1 MFKICILLCV
11 AFPRFSI
18 WKKAPLFRFLSLA
31 LAPRPLWYYT
41 LSTKHENKHCCCATA
56 TTIMSNNTT
65 TNTTQF
71 DSEGFDLSAVVAA
84 EEGDE
89 DDHDDVK
96 GGGGGGGRRAEVVYE
111 IGGGVTVLN
120 ECKQKKIKE
129 ENNNNTSSPID
140 ESERLKELGNQDF
153 KLGNHL
159 DAYDYYT
166 DAILACPYGD
176 GFGPSGQELLKL
188 RQEFDEQ
195 NRERMMEKQRL
206 EMNKRREK
214 RNHDNNNNN
223 NNNMHN
229 SSSSSTATDGKDDND
244 DDDDEKV
251 KDRLNDPFVPPRH
264 IYGPKLAVY
273 YANRAATLLHLGRNG
288 EVVEDCDI
296 ALLYNPTY
304 AKAYLRRCT
313 AQERVENTEDAL
325 RDAQKAL
332 QLEPSN
338 SATRK
343 TVLRLEAIEKE
354 RMEKLKEETMGKLKD
369 LGNSL
374 LSNFGLSLD
383 NFNTVQDPKTG
394 GYSISFNQNG
404 KK

>member
-1 MFKICILLCV
+1 
-11 AFPRFSI
+11 
-18 WKKAPLFRFLSLA
+18 
-31 LAPRPLWYYT
+31 
-41 LSTKHENKHCCCATA
+41 
-56 TTIMSNNTT
+56 MSNNTT
-65 TNTTQF
+65 TTTTTTQF

-89 DDHDDVK
+89 DDDDDVK
-96 GGGGGGGRRAEVVYE
+96 GGGGGRRAEVVYE
-111 IGGGVTVLN
+111 IGGGVTLMN
-120 ECKQKKIKE
+120 ESQQKKIKE
-129 ENNNNTSSPID
+129 ENNNNNNTSSPID
-140 ESERLKELGNQDF
+140 ESEQLKELGNHDF

-176 GFGPSGQELLKL
+176 GFGPSGQELLTL

-214 RNHDNNNNN
+214 RNDDNKNNNNI
-223 NNNMHN
+223 HN
-229 SSSSSTATDGKDDND
+229 SSSSNTATDGKED

-251 KDRLNDPFVPPRH
+251 KDRLIDPFVPPRH

-288 EVVEDCDI
+288 EVIEDCDI

-313 AQERVENTEDAL
+313 AQERVENTEEAL
-325 RDAQKAL
+325 KDAQKAL

-338 SATRK
+338 STTRK

>member
-1 MFKICILLCV
+1 MRVLLLH
-11 AFPRFSI
+11 FTFS
-18 WKKAPLFRFLSLA
+18 LFRSLSLSIS
-31 LAPRPLWYYT
+31 LTLLSPPLHCSANT
-41 LSTKHENKHCCCATA
+41 NTVMSKSTT
-56 TTIMSNNTT
+56 
-65 TNTTQF
+65 TTQF
-71 DSEGFDLSAVVAA
+71 DSEGFDLSAVVDA
-84 EEGDE
+84 EEE
-89 DDHDDVK
+89 DDDDAN
-96 GGGGGGGRRAEVVYE
+96 GRRADVVYE
-111 IGGGVTVLN
+111 IGGGVTLLN
-120 ECKQKKIKE
+120 ESEPKKIKE
-129 ENNNNTSSPID
+129 EKNNNNNASSPID

-166 DAILACPYGD
+166 DAILACPYGE

-188 RQEFDEQ
+188 RQEFEEQ

-214 RNHDNNNNN
+214 RNHDNNNKN
-223 NNNMHN
+223 N
-229 SSSSSTATDGKDDND
+229 SSSSNTATDGKGDDND
-244 DDDDEKV
+244 ENEDDEKM
-251 KDRLNDPFVPPRH
+251 KDGLIDPFVPPRH

-288 EVVEDCDI
+288 EVIEDCDI

-313 AQERVENTEDAL
+313 AQERVENTEEAL
-325 RDAQKAL
+325 KDAQKAL
-332 QLEPSN
+332 QLEPTN
-338 SATRK
+338 STTRK

-354 RMEKLKEETMGKLKD
+354 RLEKLKEETLGKLKD

-383 NFNTVQDPKTG
+383 NFNAVQDPKTG
-394 GYSISFNQNG
+394 GYSISFNQNNG